1 MDFPSPSLATPCV
14 KICVVDPLSGLCI
27 GCGRTIAEI
36 SLWPEMTDEER
47 RAVMSGL
54 SARTA
59 ATRTRMARAGR
70 VGGGVERRER
80 QPWR

>member
-1 MDFPSPSLATPCV
+1 MNSHSPGPATPCV

-27 GCGRTIAEI
+27 GCGRTVAEI
-36 SLWPEMTDEER
+36 SLWPEMTDEQR
-47 RAVMSGL
+47 RAVISVL

-59 ATRTRMARAGR
+59 ATRTRTARAGR
-70 VGGGVERRER
+70 VGGGAGRRER